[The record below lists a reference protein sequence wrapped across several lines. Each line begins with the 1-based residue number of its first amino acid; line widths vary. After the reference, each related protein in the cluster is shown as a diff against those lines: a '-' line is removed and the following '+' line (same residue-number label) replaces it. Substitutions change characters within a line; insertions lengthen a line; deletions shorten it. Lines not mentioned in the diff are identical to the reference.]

1 MIHAP
6 LALARWLRKLTVMRC
21 ALLSCVALLISGCGL
36 AGSGAAGTAGAA
48 SEAQQAAQA
57 RQTEDRV
64 RAQIESAQ
72 QQAAE
77 QRQKAEADAQ

>member
-1 MIHAP
+1 MRSAV
-6 LALARWLRKLTVMRC
+6 LT
-21 ALLSCVALLISGCGL
+21 CVALLISGCGL
-36 AGSGAAGTAGAA
+36 AGTGAAVTASGA

-57 RQTEDRV
+57 KQTEDRV
-64 RAQIESAQ
+64 RAQIGAAQ